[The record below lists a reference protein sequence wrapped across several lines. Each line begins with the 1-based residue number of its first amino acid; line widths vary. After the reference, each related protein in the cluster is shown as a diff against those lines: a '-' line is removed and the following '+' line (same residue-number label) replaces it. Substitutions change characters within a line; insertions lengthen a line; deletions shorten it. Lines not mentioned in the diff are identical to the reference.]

1 MVVVVVAVEA
11 MAIMP
16 WWWWFQPVG
25 SPVRSPLGGLW
36 PGAGGRPRNSQ
47 YLCCLAPLSVAK
59 CAPAAAIMTALSPV
73 SRPVVPPQLHHQH
86 HQPGDAPREAKR
98 PPEPLVYIHLLPWIY
113 ILIRKLVG
121 GPREALRP
129 VMSLFWTPGSFPL
142 CPALYLRPRSADVNQ
157 GLTGEKDR
165 RAER

>member
-1 MVVVVVAVEA
+1 MLRGK
-11 MAIMP
+11 P
-16 WWWWFQPVG
+16 RDHQ
-25 SPVRSPLGGLW
+25 SPL
-36 PGAGGRPRNSQ
+36 
-47 YLCCLAPLSVAK
+47 
-59 CAPAAAIMTALSPV
+59 
-73 SRPVVPPQLHHQH
+73 
-86 HQPGDAPREAKR
+86 
-98 PPEPLVYIHLLPWIY
+98 YIHLLPWIY

-121 GPREALRP
+121 GPGEALRP